1 MLYETISNDMKEAM
15 KAHDKDSLNTIRLL
29 KSAIDMYLV
38 NNKMERNSCS
48 DEIVIDIVSKQVKTH
63 KESIEEFKCCTA
75 VYWKPEKRIEEFKKG
90 NRQDLVDKLL
100 KEIDLLSKY
109 LPKQLTEEEIN
120 SEIDKVFDKVKPT
133 SMKDMGLI
141 MKELTPI
148 FKGKADMK
156 TVNEIVRS
164 KLN

>member
-38 NNKMERNSCS
+38 NNKMERNSYS

-63 KESIEEFKCCTA
+63 KES
-75 VYWKPEKRIEEFKKG
+75 IEEFKKG

>member
-29 KSAIDMYLV
+29 KSAIDLYLV
-38 NNKMERNSCS
+38 NNKMDRNTCS
-48 DEIVIDIVSKQVKTH
+48 DEVVIDVVSKQVKTH
-63 KESIEEFKCCTA
+63 KES
-75 VYWKPEKRIEEFKKG
+75 IEEFKKG

>member
-63 KESIEEFKCCTA
+63 KESIEEFK
-75 VYWKPEKRIEEFKKG
+75 KG

-109 LPKQLTEEEIN
+109 LPKQLTKEEIN

-156 TVNEIVRS
+156 IVNEIVRS

>member
-63 KESIEEFKCCTA
+63 KESIEEFK
-75 VYWKPEKRIEEFKKG
+75 KG

-109 LPKQLTEEEIN
+109 LTKQLTEEEIN
-120 SEIDKVFDKVKPT
+120 SEIDKVFDKVKPI

>member
-63 KESIEEFKCCTA
+63 KESIEEFK
-75 VYWKPEKRIEEFKKG
+75 KG

-120 SEIDKVFDKVKPT
+120 SEIDKVFDKVKLT

>member
-1 MLYETISNDMKEAM
+1 MLYETISNDMKDAM

-63 KESIEEFKCCTA
+63 KESIEEFK
-75 VYWKPEKRIEEFKKG
+75 KG

-120 SEIDKVFDKVKPT
+120 AEIDKVFDKVKPT

>member
-15 KAHDKDSLNTIRLL
+15 KAHDKETLNTIRLL
-29 KSAIDMYLV
+29 KSAIDLYLV
-38 NNKMERNSCS
+38 NNKLERNTCS

-63 KESIEEFKCCTA
+63 KESIEEFK
-75 VYWKPEKRIEEFKKG
+75 KG
-90 NRQDLVDKLL
+90 NRQDLVDNLER
-100 KEIDLLSKY
+100 EIKLLSKY
-109 LPKQLTEEEIN
+109 LPKQLTEEEIIA
-120 SEIDKVFDKVKPT
+120 EIDIVFDKIKPT

-148 FKGKADMK
+148 FRGKADMK

>member
-15 KAHDKDSLNTIRLL
+15 KAHDKVSLNTIRLL

-63 KESIEEFKCCTA
+63 KES
-75 VYWKPEKRIEEFKKG
+75 IEEFKKG